1 MKKILIVGSCFAV
14 ALTGFS
20 AYSMNIKPFVG
31 GNLAVNGVVWADDV
45 KDPMDAAGIDL
56 PTSLFGIGFEAG
68 VKFNRENMYIPALT
82 VAYDY
87 MFNSEADIDAVTKP
101 NISSFDVGFSAISA
115 TFDNYLRVS
124 GNSRHRQDIIF
135 GIGLGSATERVTMK
149 TTSLGKANGYADIDE
164 DENGTIFI
172 FKIGYN
178 YQISNH
184 VDWYLN
190 GRWFFP
196 TESKRDIESL
206 FNMNAGI
213 RFLF

>member
-20 AYSMNIKPFVG
+20 SYSMNIKPFVG

-124 GNSRHRQDIIF
+124 GNSRHRQDIIL

>member
-1 MKKILIVGSCFAV
+1 
-14 ALTGFS
+14 
-20 AYSMNIKPFVG
+20 
-31 GNLAVNGVVWADDV
+31 
-45 KDPMDAAGIDL
+45 
-56 PTSLFGIGFEAG
+56 
-68 VKFNRENMYIPALT
+68 MYIPALT

-164 DENGTIFI
+164 DENGTVFISKVGIFI
-172 FKIGYN
+172 I
-178 YQISNH
+178 
-184 VDWYLN
+184 
-190 GRWFFP
+190 
-196 TESKRDIESL
+196 
-206 FNMNAGI
+206 
-213 RFLF
+213 